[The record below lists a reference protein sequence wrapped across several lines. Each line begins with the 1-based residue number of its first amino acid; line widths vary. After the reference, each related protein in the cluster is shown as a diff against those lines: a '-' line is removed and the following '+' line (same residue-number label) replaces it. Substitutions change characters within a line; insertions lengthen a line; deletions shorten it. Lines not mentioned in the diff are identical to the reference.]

1 MATKKIK
8 QVAKKK
14 SHKVVYSPEITT
26 IKKSI
31 EGLRE
36 QKNEIDKQIDRR
48 VRLCEALLHIE
59 IKQRGILRLKKA
71 L

>member
-1 MATKKIK
+1 MAKKIK
-8 QVAKKK
+8 QVVKKK
-14 SHKVVYSPEITT
+14 SHKVVYSPEIAA

-59 IKQRGILRLKKA
+59 IKQRGIVRLKKA

>member
-1 MATKKIK
+1 MAKKIK
-8 QVAKKK
+8 QVVKKK
-14 SHKVVYSPEITT
+14 SHKVVYSPEIAT